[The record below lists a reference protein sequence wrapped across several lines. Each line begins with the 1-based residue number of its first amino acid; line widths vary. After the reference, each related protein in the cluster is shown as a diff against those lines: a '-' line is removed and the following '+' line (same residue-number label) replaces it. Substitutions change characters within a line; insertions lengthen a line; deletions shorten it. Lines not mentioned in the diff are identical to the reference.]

1 MKNRFIGEEGT
12 LISDILEMSE
22 SLNLNCYIE
31 TVDIEVAFDYL
42 NNSLLLFFLKNM
54 DMDMTL

>member
-1 MKNRFIGEEGT
+1 MNNRFIGEGGT

-22 SLNLNCYIE
+22 SLNLNCYNE

-42 NNSLLLFFLKNM
+42 NNSLLLVFLKSM

>member
-1 MKNRFIGEEGT
+1 MKNRFIGEGGT
-12 LISDILEMSE
+12 LISDIIEMSE
-22 SLNLNCYIE
+22 SLNLNCYNE

-42 NNSLLLFFLKNM
+42 NNSLLLVFLKSM